1 MRFLEAALERALG
14 VRRVTVSDAA
24 AVPGG
29 CIHEAR
35 RLTTSAGEFFA
46 KWSARCPPDIFIR
59 EAESLEALRSAGS
72 EIAIPRVIATGEP
85 AGGDPA
91 FLIIEYLEPAGPGA
105 IPDDE
110 KLGRGLAAIH
120 RTGAGRFGFESKTYC
135 GLTPQDN
142 RWRDSWVEFFRDQR
156 LQPLVDA
163 LSRDRALP
171 SADQRLYERLMA
183 RLPDLLPSRSPVS
196 LIHGDLWS
204 GNVLFRARGPALVDP
219 ACAYADRE
227 MEFGITTLFGGLSPR
242 AYRAYEEAWPLPE
255 GWRDRNPLYQ
265 LYHLLNHA
273 VLFGGA
279 YGEDARRIAVR
290 YAGSP
295 IRR

>member
-14 VRRVTVSDAA
+14 RPRVTVTGAA
-24 AVPGG
+24 TVPGG

-35 RLTTSAGEFFA
+35 RLTTSEGEFFA

-59 EAESLEALRSAGS
+59 EAEGLEALRSAAS
-72 EIAIPRVIATGEP
+72 EIAIPRVIAAREP

-91 FLIIEYLEPAGPGA
+91 FLIIEYLEPAGRGA
-105 IPDDE
+105 LPDDE

-120 RTGAGRFGFESKTYC
+120 RVGAEKFGFDSPTYC

-142 RWRDSWVEFFRDQR
+142 RWRESWIDFYRDQR
-156 LQPLVDA
+156 LQPLIDTLA
-163 LSRDRALP
+163 CERPLP
-171 SADQRLYERLMA
+171 AADQRLYARLMTH
-183 RLPDLLPSRSPVS
+183 LPDLLPPAVPS

-204 GNVLFRARGPALVDP
+204 GNVLFRAKGPALVDP

-242 AYRAYEEAWPLPE
+242 AFRAYEEAWPLAA
-255 GWRDRNPLYQ
+255 GWKDRNPLYQ

-273 VLFGGA
+273 VLFGGHYA
-279 YGEDARRIAVR
+279 EDARRIASR
-290 YAGSP
+290 YAG
-295 IRR
+295 

>member
-1 MRFLEAALERALG
+1 MVRDPQLAPTPKALQ
-14 VRRVTVSDAA
+14 SDE
-24 AVPGG
+24 VQKKLVEVVKDKLSGG
-29 CIHEAR
+29 Q
-35 RLTTSAGEFFA
+35 LTMY
-46 KWSARCPPDIFIR
+46 PDIGKLTDAHLVLVVR
-59 EAESLEALRSAGS
+59 EATAIYNALT
-72 EIAIPRVIATGEP
+72 IAIPRVIAASEPVGEQ
-85 AGGDPA
+85 PA
-91 FLIIEYLEPAGPGA
+91 FLIIEYLEPARPGA
-105 IPDDE
+105 VPDDE
-110 KLGRGLAAIH
+110 KLGRGLATIH
-120 RTGAGRFGFESKTYC
+120 RTAAGRFGFESRTYC

-242 AYRAYEEAWPLPE
+242 AYRAYEEAWPLPG

-273 VLFGGA
+273 VLFGGS
-279 YGEDARRIAVR
+279 YGEDARRIAAR
-290 YAGSP
+290 YAG
-295 IRR
+295 

>member
-14 VRRVTVSDAA
+14 MERVRVSDAT

-29 CIHEAR
+29 SFHEAR
-35 RLTTSAGEFFA
+35 RLSTSAGDFFA

-72 EIAIPRVIATGEP
+72 EIAIPRVLAASEP

-91 FLIIEYLEPAGPGA
+91 FLIIEYLEPAGPKTL
-105 IPDDE
+105 PDDE
-110 KLGRGLAAIH
+110 RLGRGLAAIH
-120 RTGAGRFGFESKTYC
+120 RPGAERFGFEARTYC
-135 GLTPQDN
+135 GPTPQDN
-142 RWRDSWVEFFRDQR
+142 RWCDSWVDFYRDQR
-156 LQPLVDA
+156 LRPLLDA
-163 LSRDRALP
+163 LARDRAL
-171 SADQRLYERLMA
+171 SAADQRLYERLLV
-183 RLPDLLPSRSPVS
+183 RLPDLLPPSSPAS

-204 GNVLFRARGPALVDP
+204 GNVLFRAQGPALVDP

-227 MEFGITTLFGGLSPR
+227 MEFGITTLFGGLSAR
-242 AYRAYEEAWPLPE
+242 AFRAYEEAWPLPG

-279 YGEDARRIAVR
+279 YGEDARRIAAR
-290 YAGSP
+290 FAG
-295 IRR
+295 